1 MKSNNNK
8 SKRIIQLAVLIGLIL
23 YNYTALLN
31 IDSTSDKISYIDNK
45 IALTVPNYE
54 LMKIPDLLS
63 INNKYVSYVEKIA
76 KQVGG
81 DIEYLES
88 LDEIKDICKKNNLS
102 VVDITSDL
110 KNNLNAPQG
119 AFENYDRTI
128 ERYEINLKVNGA
140 FLSIGKLMD
149 QLLESEYLV
158 NSMKLDQSSS
168 SSVTAY
174 FTIYQ
179 YLSKPLSSSE
189 YLTINFDKVIKNTP
203 LAAMQESSPSGLIWN
218 RDIFKKQKKKI
229 KVNPNTRAYY
239 LTNVRLTPEPT
250 VIINGKTYQEG
261 STIDIFTIKDITNN
275 SVTLSGDR
283 KSIVLQLE
291 KDSPLI
297 TNTNTFKEAFIR
309 ARRSGQAYFE
319 YKGKLYSTDLN

>member
-8 SKRIIQLAVLIGLIL
+8 SMRIVQLAVLIGLIV

-31 IDSTSDKISYIDNK
+31 IDSASDKISYIDNK
-45 IALTVPNYE
+45 IELSNYE
-54 LMKIPDLLS
+54 SMKIPGLLS
-63 INNKYVSYVEKIA
+63 ANNKYVSYIEKIA
-76 KQVGG
+76 KQVEG

-88 LDEIKDICKKNNLS
+88 LDKIKDICKKNNLS
-102 VVDITSDL
+102 VVELTSDL

-119 AFENYDRTI
+119 AFENYGRTI
-128 ERYEINLKVNGA
+128 ERYEINLKVKGA
-140 FLSIGKLMD
+140 FLNIGKLID
-149 QLLESEYLV
+149 QLLELEYLV
-158 NSMKLDQSSS
+158 NSMKLDQSSG
-168 SSVTAY
+168 SSVAAY

-179 YLSKPLSSSE
+179 YLSKPLNSGE
-189 YLTINFDKVIKNTP
+189 FLTINFDKVLKSTP
-203 LAAMQESSPSGLIWN
+203 VAAMQESIPSGLIWN
-218 RDIFKKQKKKI
+218 RDIFRKQKKNV

-239 LTNVRLTPEPT
+239 LTNVKLTPEPT
-250 VIINGKTYQEG
+250 VIINGKTYREG
-261 STIDIFTIKDITNN
+261 SIIDIFTIKDITNK

-283 KSIVLQLE
+283 KSIILQLE

>member
-8 SKRIIQLAVLIGLIL
+8 SMRIVQLAVLIGLIV

-31 IDSTSDKISYIDNK
+31 IDSASDKISYIDNK
-45 IALTVPNYE
+45 IELSNYE
-54 LMKIPDLLS
+54 SMKIPGLLS
-63 INNKYVSYVEKIA
+63 ANNKYVSYIEKIA
-76 KQVGG
+76 KQVEG

-88 LDEIKDICKKNNLS
+88 LDKIKDICKKNNLS
-102 VVDITSDL
+102 VVELTSDL

-119 AFENYDRTI
+119 AFENYGRTI
-128 ERYEINLKVNGA
+128 ERYEINLKVKGA
-140 FLSIGKLMD
+140 FLNIGKLMD
-149 QLLESEYLV
+149 QLLELEYLV
-158 NSMKLDQSSS
+158 NSMKLDQSSG
-168 SSVTAY
+168 SSVVAY

-179 YLSKPLSSSE
+179 YLSKPLNSGE
-189 YLTINFDKVIKNTP
+189 FLTINFDKVLKSTP
-203 LAAMQESSPSGLIWN
+203 VAAMQESIPSGLIWN
-218 RDIFKKQKKKI
+218 RDIFRKQKKNV

-239 LTNVRLTPEPT
+239 LTNVKLTPEPT
-250 VIINGKTYQEG
+250 VIINGKTYREG
-261 STIDIFTIKDITNN
+261 SIIDIFTIKDITNK

-283 KSIVLQLE
+283 KSIILQLE

>member
-8 SKRIIQLAVLIGLIL
+8 SMRIVQLAVLIGLIV

-31 IDSTSDKISYIDNK
+31 IDSASDKISYIDNK
-45 IALTVPNYE
+45 IELSNYE
-54 LMKIPDLLS
+54 SMKIPGLLS
-63 INNKYVSYVEKIA
+63 ANNKYVSYIEKIA
-76 KQVGG
+76 KQVEG

-88 LDEIKDICKKNNLS
+88 LDKIKDICKKNNLS
-102 VVDITSDL
+102 VVELTSDL

-119 AFENYDRTI
+119 AFENYGRTI
-128 ERYEINLKVNGA
+128 ERYEINLKVKGA
-140 FLSIGKLMD
+140 FLNIGKLMD
-149 QLLESEYLV
+149 QLLELEYLV
-158 NSMKLDQSSS
+158 NSMKLDQSSG
-168 SSVTAY
+168 SSVSAY

-179 YLSKPLSSSE
+179 YLSKPLNSGE
-189 YLTINFDKVIKNTP
+189 FLTINFDKVLKSTP
-203 LAAMQESSPSGLIWN
+203 VAAMQESIPSGLIWN
-218 RDIFKKQKKKI
+218 RDIFRKQKKNV

-239 LTNVRLTPEPT
+239 LTNVKLTPEPT
-250 VIINGKTYQEG
+250 VIINGKTYREG
-261 STIDIFTIKDITNN
+261 SIIDIFTIKDITNK

-283 KSIVLQLE
+283 KSIILQLE

>member
-8 SKRIIQLAVLIGLIL
+8 SMRIVQLAVLIGLIV

-31 IDSTSDKISYIDNK
+31 IDSASDKISYIDNK
-45 IALTVPNYE
+45 IELSNYE
-54 LMKIPDLLS
+54 SMKIPGLLS
-63 INNKYVSYVEKIA
+63 ANNKYVSYIEKIA
-76 KQVGG
+76 KQVEG

-88 LDEIKDICKKNNLS
+88 LDKIKDICKKNNLS
-102 VVDITSDL
+102 VVELTSDL

-119 AFENYDRTI
+119 AFENYGRTI
-128 ERYEINLKVNGA
+128 ERYEINLKVKGA
-140 FLSIGKLMD
+140 FLNIGKLMD
-149 QLLESEYLV
+149 QLLELEYLV
-158 NSMKLDQSSS
+158 NSMKLDQSSG
-168 SSVTAY
+168 SSVAAY

-179 YLSKPLSSSE
+179 YLSKPLSSGE
-189 YLTINFDKVIKNTP
+189 FLTINFDKVLKSTP
-203 LAAMQESSPSGLIWN
+203 VAAMQESIPSGLIWN
-218 RDIFKKQKKKI
+218 RDIFRKQKKNV

-239 LTNVRLTPEPT
+239 LTNVKLTPEPT
-250 VIINGKTYQEG
+250 VIINGKTYREG
-261 STIDIFTIKDITNN
+261 SIVDIFTIKDITNK

-283 KSIVLQLE
+283 KSIILQLE

>member
-8 SKRIIQLAVLIGLIL
+8 SMRIFQLAVLIGLIV

-31 IDSTSDKISYIDNK
+31 IDSASDKISYIDNK
-45 IALTVPNYE
+45 IELSNYE
-54 LMKIPDLLS
+54 SMKIPGLLS
-63 INNKYVSYVEKIA
+63 ANNKYVSYIEKIA
-76 KQVGG
+76 KQVEG

-88 LDEIKDICKKNNLS
+88 LDKIKDICKKNNLS
-102 VVDITSDL
+102 VVELTSDL

-119 AFENYDRTI
+119 AFENYGRTI
-128 ERYEINLKVNGA
+128 ERYEINLKVKGA
-140 FLSIGKLMD
+140 FLNIGKLMD
-149 QLLESEYLV
+149 QLLELEYLV
-158 NSMKLDQSSS
+158 NSMKLDQSSG
-168 SSVTAY
+168 SSVVAY

-179 YLSKPLSSSE
+179 YLSKPLNSGE
-189 YLTINFDKVIKNTP
+189 FLTINFDKVLKSTP
-203 LAAMQESSPSGLIWN
+203 VAAMQESIPSGLIWN
-218 RDIFKKQKKKI
+218 RDIFRKQKKNV

-239 LTNVRLTPEPT
+239 LTNVKLTPEPT
-250 VIINGKTYQEG
+250 VIINGKTYREG
-261 STIDIFTIKDITNN
+261 SIIDIFTIKDITNK

-283 KSIVLQLE
+283 KSIILQLE

>member
-1 MKSNNNK
+1 M
-8 SKRIIQLAVLIGLIL
+8 RIVQLAVLIGLIV

-31 IDSTSDKISYIDNK
+31 IDSASDKISYIDNK
-45 IALTVPNYE
+45 IELSNYE
-54 LMKIPDLLS
+54 SMKIPGLLS
-63 INNKYVSYVEKIA
+63 ANNKYVSYIEKIA
-76 KQVGG
+76 KQVEG

-88 LDEIKDICKKNNLS
+88 LDKIKDICKKNNLS
-102 VVDITSDL
+102 VVELTSDL

-119 AFENYDRTI
+119 AFENYSRTI
-128 ERYEINLKVNGA
+128 ERYEINLKVKGA
-140 FLSIGKLMD
+140 FLNIGKLMD
-149 QLLESEYLV
+149 QLLELEYLV
-158 NSMKLDQSSS
+158 NSMKLDQSSG
-168 SSVTAY
+168 SSVVAY

-179 YLSKPLSSSE
+179 YLSKPLNSGE
-189 YLTINFDKVIKNTP
+189 FLTINFDKVLKSTP
-203 LAAMQESSPSGLIWN
+203 VAAMQESIPSGLIWN
-218 RDIFKKQKKKI
+218 RDIFRKQKKNV

-239 LTNVRLTPEPT
+239 LTNVKLTPEPT
-250 VIINGKTYQEG
+250 VIINGKTYREG
-261 STIDIFTIKDITNN
+261 SIIDIFTIKDITNK

-283 KSIVLQLE
+283 KSIILQLE

>member
-8 SKRIIQLAVLIGLIL
+8 SMRIVQLAVLIGLIV

-31 IDSTSDKISYIDNK
+31 IDSASDKISYIDNK
-45 IALTVPNYE
+45 IELSNYE
-54 LMKIPDLLS
+54 SMKIPGLLS
-63 INNKYVSYVEKIA
+63 ANNKYVSYIEKIA
-76 KQVGG
+76 KQVEG

-88 LDEIKDICKKNNLS
+88 LDKIKDICKKNNLS
-102 VVDITSDL
+102 VVELTSDL

-119 AFENYDRTI
+119 AFENYSRTI
-128 ERYEINLKVNGA
+128 ERYEINLKVKGA
-140 FLSIGKLMD
+140 FLNIGKLID
-149 QLLESEYLV
+149 QLLELEYLV
-158 NSMKLDQSSS
+158 NSMKLDQSSG
-168 SSVTAY
+168 SSVAAY

-179 YLSKPLSSSE
+179 YLSKPLNSGE
-189 YLTINFDKVIKNTP
+189 FLTINFDKVLKSTP
-203 LAAMQESSPSGLIWN
+203 VAAMQESIPSGLIWN
-218 RDIFKKQKKKI
+218 RDIFRKQKKNV

-239 LTNVRLTPEPT
+239 LTNVKLTPEPT
-250 VIINGKTYQEG
+250 VIINGKTYREG
-261 STIDIFTIKDITNN
+261 SIIDIFTIKDITNK

-283 KSIVLQLE
+283 KSIILQLE

>member
-8 SKRIIQLAVLIGLIL
+8 SMRIVQLAVLIGLIV

-31 IDSTSDKISYIDNK
+31 IDSASDKISYIDNK
-45 IALTVPNYE
+45 IELSNYE
-54 LMKIPDLLS
+54 SMKIPGLLS
-63 INNKYVSYVEKIA
+63 ANNKYVSYIEKIA
-76 KQVGG
+76 KQVEG

-88 LDEIKDICKKNNLS
+88 LDKIKDICKKNNLS
-102 VVDITSDL
+102 VVELTSDL

-119 AFENYDRTI
+119 AFENYGRTI
-128 ERYEINLKVNGA
+128 ERYEINLKVKGA
-140 FLSIGKLMD
+140 FLNIGKLMD
-149 QLLESEYLV
+149 QLLELEYLV
-158 NSMKLDQSSS
+158 NSMKLDQSSG
-168 SSVTAY
+168 SSVAAY

-179 YLSKPLSSSE
+179 YLSKPLSSGE
-189 YLTINFDKVIKNTP
+189 FLTINFDKVLKSTP
-203 LAAMQESSPSGLIWN
+203 VAAMQESIPSGLIWN
-218 RDIFKKQKKKI
+218 RDIFRKQKKNV

-239 LTNVRLTPEPT
+239 LTNVKLTPEPT
-250 VIINGKTYQEG
+250 VIINGKTYREG
-261 STIDIFTIKDITNN
+261 STIDIFTIKDITNK

-283 KSIVLQLE
+283 KSIILQLE

>member
-8 SKRIIQLAVLIGLIL
+8 SMRIVQLAVLIGLIV

-31 IDSTSDKISYIDNK
+31 IDSASDKISYIDNK
-45 IALTVPNYE
+45 IELSNYE
-54 LMKIPDLLS
+54 SMKIPGLLS
-63 INNKYVSYVEKIA
+63 ANNKYVSYIEKIA
-76 KQVGG
+76 KQVEG

-88 LDEIKDICKKNNLS
+88 LDKIKDICKKNNLS
-102 VVDITSDL
+102 VVELTSDL

-119 AFENYDRTI
+119 AFENYSRTI
-128 ERYEINLKVNGA
+128 ERYEINLKVKGA
-140 FLSIGKLMD
+140 FLNIGKLMD
-149 QLLESEYLV
+149 QLLELEYLV
-158 NSMKLDQSSS
+158 NSMKLDQSSG
-168 SSVTAY
+168 SSVAAY

-179 YLSKPLSSSE
+179 YLSKPLNSGE
-189 YLTINFDKVIKNTP
+189 FLTINFDKVLKSTP
-203 LAAMQESSPSGLIWN
+203 VAAMQESIPSALIWN
-218 RDIFKKQKKKI
+218 RDIFRKQKKNV

-239 LTNVRLTPEPT
+239 LTNVKLTPEPT
-250 VIINGKTYQEG
+250 VIINGKTYREG
-261 STIDIFTIKDITNN
+261 SIIDIFTIKDITNK

-283 KSIVLQLE
+283 KSIILQLE

>member
-8 SKRIIQLAVLIGLIL
+8 SMRIVQLAVLIGLIV

-31 IDSTSDKISYIDNK
+31 IDSASDKISYIDNK
-45 IALTVPNYE
+45 IELSNYE
-54 LMKIPDLLS
+54 SMKIPGLLS
-63 INNKYVSYVEKIA
+63 ANNKYVSYIEKIA
-76 KQVGG
+76 KQVEG

-88 LDEIKDICKKNNLS
+88 LDKIKDICKKNNLS
-102 VVDITSDL
+102 VVELTSDL

-119 AFENYDRTI
+119 AFENYGRTI
-128 ERYEINLKVNGA
+128 ERYEINLKVKGA
-140 FLSIGKLMD
+140 FLNIGKLMD

-158 NSMKLDQSSS
+158 NSMKLDQSSG
-168 SSVTAY
+168 SSVAAY

-179 YLSKPLSSSE
+179 YLSKPLNSGE
-189 YLTINFDKVIKNTP
+189 FLTINFDKVLKSTP
-203 LAAMQESSPSGLIWN
+203 VAAMQESIPSGLIWN
-218 RDIFKKQKKKI
+218 RDIFRKQKKNV

-239 LTNVRLTPEPT
+239 LTNVKLTPEPT
-250 VIINGKTYQEG
+250 VIINGKTYREG
-261 STIDIFTIKDITNN
+261 STIDIFTIKDITNK

-283 KSIVLQLE
+283 KSIILQLE

>member
-8 SKRIIQLAVLIGLIL
+8 SMRIAQLAVLIGLIV

-31 IDSTSDKISYIDNK
+31 IDSASDKISYIDNK
-45 IALTVPNYE
+45 IELSNYE
-54 LMKIPDLLS
+54 SMKIPGLLS
-63 INNKYVSYVEKIA
+63 ANNKYVSYIEKIA
-76 KQVGG
+76 KQVEG

-88 LDEIKDICKKNNLS
+88 LDKIKDICKKNNLS
-102 VVDITSDL
+102 VVELTSDL

-119 AFENYDRTI
+119 AFENYGRTI
-128 ERYEINLKVNGA
+128 ERYEINLKVKGA
-140 FLSIGKLMD
+140 FLNIGKLMD
-149 QLLESEYLV
+149 QLLELEYMV
-158 NSMKLDQSSS
+158 NSMKLDQSSGS
-168 SSVTAY
+168 GVAAY

-179 YLSKPLSSSE
+179 YLSKPLNAGE
-189 YLTINFDKVIKNTP
+189 FLTINFDKVLKSTP
-203 LAAMQESSPSGLIWN
+203 VAAMQESIPSGLIWN
-218 RDIFKKQKKKI
+218 RDIFRKQKKNV

-239 LTNVRLTPEPT
+239 LTNVKLTPEPT
-250 VIINGKTYQEG
+250 VIINGKTYREG
-261 STIDIFTIKDITNN
+261 SIIDIFTIKDITNK

-283 KSIVLQLE
+283 KSIILQLE

>member
-8 SKRIIQLAVLIGLIL
+8 SMRIVQLAVLIGLIV

-31 IDSTSDKISYIDNK
+31 IDSASDKISYIDNK
-45 IALTVPNYE
+45 IELSNYE
-54 LMKIPDLLS
+54 SMKIPGLLS
-63 INNKYVSYVEKIA
+63 ANNKYVSYIEKIA
-76 KQVGG
+76 KQVEG

-88 LDEIKDICKKNNLS
+88 LDKIKDICKKNNLS
-102 VVDITSDL
+102 VVELTSDL

-119 AFENYDRTI
+119 AFENYGRTI
-128 ERYEINLKVNGA
+128 ERYEINLKVKGA
-140 FLSIGKLMD
+140 FLNIGKLMD
-149 QLLESEYLV
+149 QLLELEYLV
-158 NSMKLDQSSS
+158 NSMKLDQSSG
-168 SSVTAY
+168 SSVAAY

-179 YLSKPLSSSE
+179 YLSKPLNSGE
-189 YLTINFDKVIKNTP
+189 FLTINFDKVLKSTP
-203 LAAMQESSPSGLIWN
+203 VAAMQESIPSGLIWN
-218 RDIFKKQKKKI
+218 RDIFRKQKKNV

-239 LTNVRLTPEPT
+239 LTNVKLTPEPT
-250 VIINGKTYQEG
+250 VIINGKTYREG
-261 STIDIFTIKDITNN
+261 STIDIFTIKDITNK

-283 KSIVLQLE
+283 KSIILQLE

>member
-8 SKRIIQLAVLIGLIL
+8 SMRIVQLTVLIGLIV

-31 IDSTSDKISYIDNK
+31 IDSASDKISYIDNK
-45 IALTVPNYE
+45 IELSNYE
-54 LMKIPDLLS
+54 SMKIPGLLS
-63 INNKYVSYVEKIA
+63 ANNKYVSYIEKIA
-76 KQVGG
+76 KQVEG

-88 LDEIKDICKKNNLS
+88 LDKIKDICKKNNLS
-102 VVDITSDL
+102 VVELTSDL

-119 AFENYDRTI
+119 AFENYSRTI
-128 ERYEINLKVNGA
+128 ERYEINLKVKGA
-140 FLSIGKLMD
+140 FLNIGKLMD
-149 QLLESEYLV
+149 QLLELEYLV
-158 NSMKLDQSSS
+158 NSMKLDQSSG
-168 SSVTAY
+168 SSVSAY

-179 YLSKPLSSSE
+179 YLSKPLNSGE
-189 YLTINFDKVIKNTP
+189 FLTINFDKVLKSTP
-203 LAAMQESSPSGLIWN
+203 VAAMQESIPSGLIWN
-218 RDIFKKQKKKI
+218 RDIFRKQKKNV

-239 LTNVRLTPEPT
+239 LTNVKLTPEPT
-250 VIINGKTYQEG
+250 VIINGKTYREG
-261 STIDIFTIKDITNN
+261 SIIDIFTIKDITNK

-283 KSIVLQLE
+283 KSIILQLE

>member
-8 SKRIIQLAVLIGLIL
+8 SKRIVQLAVLIGLIV

-31 IDSTSDKISYIDNK
+31 IDSASDKISYIDNK
-45 IALTVPNYE
+45 IELSNYE
-54 LMKIPDLLS
+54 SMKIPGLLS
-63 INNKYVSYVEKIA
+63 ANNKYVSYIEKIA
-76 KQVGG
+76 KQVEG

-88 LDEIKDICKKNNLS
+88 LDKIKDICKKNNLS
-102 VVDITSDL
+102 VVELTSDL

-119 AFENYDRTI
+119 AFENYSRTI
-128 ERYEINLKVNGA
+128 ERYEINLKVKGA
-140 FLSIGKLMD
+140 FLNIGKLMD
-149 QLLESEYLV
+149 QLLELEYLV
-158 NSMKLDQSSS
+158 NSMKLDQSSG
-168 SSVTAY
+168 SSVVAY

-179 YLSKPLSSSE
+179 YLSKPLNSGE
-189 YLTINFDKVIKNTP
+189 FLTINFDKVLKSTP
-203 LAAMQESSPSGLIWN
+203 VAAMQESIPSGLIWN
-218 RDIFKKQKKKI
+218 RDIFRKQKKNV

-239 LTNVRLTPEPT
+239 LTNVKLTPEPT
-250 VIINGKTYQEG
+250 VIINGKTYREG
-261 STIDIFTIKDITNN
+261 SIIDIFTIKDITNK

-283 KSIVLQLE
+283 KSIILQLE

>member
-8 SKRIIQLAVLIGLIL
+8 SMRIVQLAVLIGLIV

-31 IDSTSDKISYIDNK
+31 IDSASDKISYIDNK
-45 IALTVPNYE
+45 IELSNYE
-54 LMKIPDLLS
+54 SMKIPGLLS
-63 INNKYVSYVEKIA
+63 ANNKYVSYIEKIA
-76 KQVGG
+76 KQAEG

-88 LDEIKDICKKNNLS
+88 LDKIKDICKKNNLS
-102 VVDITSDL
+102 VVELTSDL

-119 AFENYDRTI
+119 AFENYSRTI
-128 ERYEINLKVNGA
+128 ERYEINLKVKGA
-140 FLSIGKLMD
+140 FLNIGKLID
-149 QLLESEYLV
+149 QLLELEYLV
-158 NSMKLDQSSS
+158 NSMKLDQSSG
-168 SSVTAY
+168 SSVAAY

-179 YLSKPLSSSE
+179 YLSKPLNAGE
-189 YLTINFDKVIKNTP
+189 FLTINFDKVLKSTP
-203 LAAMQESSPSGLIWN
+203 VAAMQESIPSGLIWN
-218 RDIFKKQKKKI
+218 RDIFRKQKKNV

-239 LTNVRLTPEPT
+239 LTNVKLTPEPT
-250 VIINGKTYQEG
+250 VIINGKTYREG
-261 STIDIFTIKDITNN
+261 SIIDIFTIKDITNK

-283 KSIVLQLE
+283 KSIILQLE

>member
-8 SKRIIQLAVLIGLIL
+8 SMRIVQLAVLIGLIV

-31 IDSTSDKISYIDNK
+31 IDSASDKISYIDNK
-45 IALTVPNYE
+45 IELSNYE
-54 LMKIPDLLS
+54 SMKIPGLLS
-63 INNKYVSYVEKIA
+63 ANNKYVSYIEKIA
-76 KQVGG
+76 KQVEG

-88 LDEIKDICKKNNLS
+88 LDKIKDICKKNNLS
-102 VVDITSDL
+102 VVELTSDL

-119 AFENYDRTI
+119 AFENYSRTI
-128 ERYEINLKVNGA
+128 ERYEINLKVKGA
-140 FLSIGKLMD
+140 FLNIGKLMD
-149 QLLESEYLV
+149 QLLELEYLV
-158 NSMKLDQSSS
+158 NSMKLDQSSG

-179 YLSKPLSSSE
+179 YLSKPLNSGE
-189 YLTINFDKVIKNTP
+189 FLTINFDKVLKSTP
-203 LAAMQESSPSGLIWN
+203 VAAMQESIPSGLIWN
-218 RDIFKKQKKKI
+218 RDIFRKQKKNV

-239 LTNVRLTPEPT
+239 LTNVKLTPEPT
-250 VIINGKTYQEG
+250 VIINGKTYREG
-261 STIDIFTIKDITNN
+261 SIIDIFTIKDITNK

-283 KSIVLQLE
+283 KSIILQLE

>member
-8 SKRIIQLAVLIGLIL
+8 SMRIVQLAVLIGLIV

-31 IDSTSDKISYIDNK
+31 IDSASDKISYIDNK
-45 IALTVPNYE
+45 IELSNYE
-54 LMKIPDLLS
+54 SMKIPGLLS
-63 INNKYVSYVEKIA
+63 ANNKYVSYIEKIA
-76 KQVGG
+76 KQVEG

-88 LDEIKDICKKNNLS
+88 LDKIKDICKKNNLS
-102 VVDITSDL
+102 VVELTSDL

-119 AFENYDRTI
+119 AFENYSRTI
-128 ERYEINLKVNGA
+128 ERYEINLKVKGA
-140 FLSIGKLMD
+140 FLNIGKLMD
-149 QLLESEYLV
+149 QLLELEYLV
-158 NSMKLDQSSS
+158 NSMKLDQSSG
-168 SSVTAY
+168 SSVAAY

-179 YLSKPLSSSE
+179 YLSKPLNSGE
-189 YLTINFDKVIKNTP
+189 FLTINFDKVLKSTP
-203 LAAMQESSPSGLIWN
+203 VAAMQESIPSGLIWN
-218 RDIFKKQKKKI
+218 RDIFRKQKKNV

-239 LTNVRLTPEPT
+239 LTNVKLTPEPT
-250 VIINGKTYQEG
+250 VIINGKTYREG
-261 STIDIFTIKDITNN
+261 SIVDIFTIKDITNK

-283 KSIVLQLE
+283 KSIILQLE

>member
-8 SKRIIQLAVLIGLIL
+8 SMRIVQLAVLIGLIV

-31 IDSTSDKISYIDNK
+31 IDSASDKISYIDNK
-45 IALTVPNYE
+45 IELSNYE
-54 LMKIPDLLS
+54 SMKIPGLLS
-63 INNKYVSYVEKIA
+63 ANNKYVSYIEKIA
-76 KQVGG
+76 KQVEG

-88 LDEIKDICKKNNLS
+88 LDKIKDICKKNNLS
-102 VVDITSDL
+102 VVELTSDL

-119 AFENYDRTI
+119 AFENYGRTI
-128 ERYEINLKVNGA
+128 ERFEINLKVKGA
-140 FLSIGKLMD
+140 FLNIGKLMD
-149 QLLESEYLV
+149 QLLELEYLV
-158 NSMKLDQSSS
+158 NSMKLDQSSG
-168 SSVTAY
+168 SSVAAY

-179 YLSKPLSSSE
+179 YLSKPLNSGE
-189 YLTINFDKVIKNTP
+189 FLTINFDKVLKSTP
-203 LAAMQESSPSGLIWN
+203 VAAMQESIPSGLIWN
-218 RDIFKKQKKKI
+218 RDIFRKQKKNV

-239 LTNVRLTPEPT
+239 LTNVKLTPEPT
-250 VIINGKTYQEG
+250 VIINGKTYREG
-261 STIDIFTIKDITNN
+261 SIIDIFTIKDITNK

-283 KSIVLQLE
+283 KSIILQLE

>member
-8 SKRIIQLAVLIGLIL
+8 SMRIFQLAVLIGLIV

-31 IDSTSDKISYIDNK
+31 IDSASDKISYIDNK
-45 IALTVPNYE
+45 IELSNYE
-54 LMKIPDLLS
+54 SMKIPGLLS
-63 INNKYVSYVEKIA
+63 ANNKYVSYIEKIA
-76 KQVGG
+76 KQVEG

-88 LDEIKDICKKNNLS
+88 LDKIKDICKKNNLS
-102 VVDITSDL
+102 VVELTSDL

-119 AFENYDRTI
+119 AFENYSRTI
-128 ERYEINLKVNGA
+128 ERYEINLKVKGA
-140 FLSIGKLMD
+140 FLNIGKLMD
-149 QLLESEYLV
+149 QLLELEYLV
-158 NSMKLDQSSS
+158 NSMKLDQSSG
-168 SSVTAY
+168 SSVAAY

-179 YLSKPLSSSE
+179 YLSKPLNAGE
-189 YLTINFDKVIKNTP
+189 FLTINFDKVLKSTP
-203 LAAMQESSPSGLIWN
+203 VAAMQESIPSGLIWN
-218 RDIFKKQKKKI
+218 RDIFRKQKKNV

-239 LTNVRLTPEPT
+239 LTNVKLTPEPT
-250 VIINGKTYQEG
+250 VIINGKTYREG
-261 STIDIFTIKDITNN
+261 SIIDIFTIKDITNK

-283 KSIVLQLE
+283 KSIILQLE

>member
-8 SKRIIQLAVLIGLIL
+8 SMRIVQLAVLIGLIV

-31 IDSTSDKISYIDNK
+31 IDSASDKISYIDNK
-45 IALTVPNYE
+45 IELSNYE
-54 LMKIPDLLS
+54 SMKIPGLLS
-63 INNKYVSYVEKIA
+63 ANNKYVSYIEKIA
-76 KQVGG
+76 KQVEG

-88 LDEIKDICKKNNLS
+88 LDKIKDICKKNNLS
-102 VVDITSDL
+102 VVELTSDL

-119 AFENYDRTI
+119 AFENYSRTI
-128 ERYEINLKVNGA
+128 ERYEINLKVKGA
-140 FLSIGKLMD
+140 FLNIGKLMD
-149 QLLESEYLV
+149 QLLELEYLV
-158 NSMKLDQSSS
+158 NSMKLDQASG
-168 SSVTAY
+168 SSVVAY

-179 YLSKPLSSSE
+179 YLSKPLNSGE
-189 YLTINFDKVIKNTP
+189 FLTINFDKVLKSTP
-203 LAAMQESSPSGLIWN
+203 VAAMQESIPSGLIWN
-218 RDIFKKQKKKI
+218 RDIFRKQKKNV

-239 LTNVRLTPEPT
+239 LTNVKLTPEPT
-250 VIINGKTYQEG
+250 VIINGKTYREG
-261 STIDIFTIKDITNN
+261 SIIDIFTIKDITNK

-283 KSIVLQLE
+283 KSIILQLE

>member
-8 SKRIIQLAVLIGLIL
+8 SMRIVQLTVLIGLIV

-31 IDSTSDKISYIDNK
+31 IDSASDKISYIDNK
-45 IALTVPNYE
+45 IELSNYE
-54 LMKIPDLLS
+54 SMKIPGLLS
-63 INNKYVSYVEKIA
+63 ANNKYVSYIEKIA
-76 KQVGG
+76 KQVEG

-88 LDEIKDICKKNNLS
+88 LDKIKDICKKNNLS
-102 VVDITSDL
+102 VVELTSDL

-119 AFENYDRTI
+119 AFENYGRTI
-128 ERYEINLKVNGA
+128 ERYEINLKVKGA
-140 FLSIGKLMD
+140 FLNIGKLMD
-149 QLLESEYLV
+149 QLLELEYLV
-158 NSMKLDQSSS
+158 NSMKLDQSSG
-168 SSVTAY
+168 SSVAAY

-179 YLSKPLSSSE
+179 YLSKPLNSGE
-189 YLTINFDKVIKNTP
+189 FLTINFDKVLKSTP
-203 LAAMQESSPSGLIWN
+203 VAAMQESIPSGLIWN
-218 RDIFKKQKKKI
+218 RDIFRKQKKNV

-239 LTNVRLTPEPT
+239 LTNVKLTPEPT
-250 VIINGKTYQEG
+250 VIINGKTYREG
-261 STIDIFTIKDITNN
+261 SIIDIFTIKDITNK

-283 KSIVLQLE
+283 KSIILQLE

>member
-8 SKRIIQLAVLIGLIL
+8 SMRIFQLAVLIGLIV

-31 IDSTSDKISYIDNK
+31 IDSASDKISYIDNK
-45 IALTVPNYE
+45 IELSNYE
-54 LMKIPDLLS
+54 SMKIPGLLS
-63 INNKYVSYVEKIA
+63 ANNKYVSYIEKIA
-76 KQVGG
+76 KQVEG

-88 LDEIKDICKKNNLS
+88 LDKIKDICKKNNLS
-102 VVDITSDL
+102 VVELTSDL

-119 AFENYDRTI
+119 AFENYSRTI
-128 ERYEINLKVNGA
+128 ERYEINLKVKGA
-140 FLSIGKLMD
+140 FLNIGKLMD
-149 QLLESEYLV
+149 QLLELEYLV
-158 NSMKLDQSSS
+158 NSMKLDQSSG
-168 SSVTAY
+168 SSVVAY

-179 YLSKPLSSSE
+179 YLSKPLNAGE
-189 YLTINFDKVIKNTP
+189 FLTINFDKVLKSTP
-203 LAAMQESSPSGLIWN
+203 VAAMQESIPSGLIWN
-218 RDIFKKQKKKI
+218 RDIFRKQKKNV

-239 LTNVRLTPEPT
+239 LTNVKLTPEPT
-250 VIINGKTYQEG
+250 VIINGKTYREG
-261 STIDIFTIKDITNN
+261 SIIDIFTIKDITNK

-283 KSIVLQLE
+283 KSIILQLE

>member
-8 SKRIIQLAVLIGLIL
+8 SMRIVQLAVLIGLIV

-31 IDSTSDKISYIDNK
+31 IDSASDKISYIDNK
-45 IALTVPNYE
+45 IELSNYE
-54 LMKIPDLLS
+54 SMKIPGLLS
-63 INNKYVSYVEKIA
+63 ANNKYVSYIEKIA
-76 KQVGG
+76 KQVEG

-88 LDEIKDICKKNNLS
+88 LDKIKDICKKNNLS
-102 VVDITSDL
+102 VVELTSDL

-119 AFENYDRTI
+119 AFENYGRTI
-128 ERYEINLKVNGA
+128 ERYEINLKVKGA
-140 FLSIGKLMD
+140 FLNIGKLMD
-149 QLLESEYLV
+149 QLLELEYLV
-158 NSMKLDQSSS
+158 NSMKLDQSSG
-168 SSVTAY
+168 SSVAAY

-179 YLSKPLSSSE
+179 YLSKPLNSGE
-189 YLTINFDKVIKNTP
+189 FLTINFDKVLKSTP
-203 LAAMQESSPSGLIWN
+203 VAAMQESIPSGLIWN
-218 RDIFKKQKKKI
+218 RNIFRKQKKNV

-239 LTNVRLTPEPT
+239 LTNVKLTPEPT
-250 VIINGKTYQEG
+250 VIINGKTYREG
-261 STIDIFTIKDITNN
+261 SIIDIFTIKDITNK

-283 KSIVLQLE
+283 KSIILQLE

>member
-8 SKRIIQLAVLIGLIL
+8 SMRIVQLAVLIGLIV

-31 IDSTSDKISYIDNK
+31 IDSASDKISYIDNK
-45 IALTVPNYE
+45 IELSNYE
-54 LMKIPDLLS
+54 SMKIPGLLS
-63 INNKYVSYVEKIA
+63 ANNKYVSYIEKIA
-76 KQVGG
+76 KQVEG

-88 LDEIKDICKKNNLS
+88 LDKIKDICKKNNLS
-102 VVDITSDL
+102 VVELTSDL

-119 AFENYDRTI
+119 AFENYSRTI
-128 ERYEINLKVNGA
+128 ERYEINLKVKGA
-140 FLSIGKLMD
+140 FLNIGKLMD
-149 QLLESEYLV
+149 QLLELEYLV
-158 NSMKLDQSSS
+158 NSMKLDQSSG
-168 SSVTAY
+168 SSVAAY

-179 YLSKPLSSSE
+179 YLSKPLSSGE
-189 YLTINFDKVIKNTP
+189 FLTINFDKVLKSTP
-203 LAAMQESSPSGLIWN
+203 VAAMQESIPSGLIWN
-218 RDIFKKQKKKI
+218 RDIFRKQKKNV

-239 LTNVRLTPEPT
+239 LTNVKLTPEPT
-250 VIINGKTYQEG
+250 VIINGKTYREG
-261 STIDIFTIKDITNN
+261 SIVDIFTIKDITNK

-283 KSIVLQLE
+283 KSIILQLE

>member
-8 SKRIIQLAVLIGLIL
+8 SMRIVQLAVLIGLIV

-31 IDSTSDKISYIDNK
+31 IDSASDKISYIDNK
-45 IALTVPNYE
+45 IELSNYE
-54 LMKIPDLLS
+54 SMKIPGLLS
-63 INNKYVSYVEKIA
+63 ANNKYVSYIEKIA
-76 KQVGG
+76 KQVEG

-88 LDEIKDICKKNNLS
+88 LDKIKDICKKNNLS
-102 VVDITSDL
+102 VVELTSDL

-119 AFENYDRTI
+119 AFENYSRTI
-128 ERYEINLKVNGA
+128 ERYEINLKVKGA
-140 FLSIGKLMD
+140 FLNIGKLMD
-149 QLLESEYLV
+149 QLLELEYLV
-158 NSMKLDQSSS
+158 NSMKLDQSSG
-168 SSVTAY
+168 SSVAAY

-179 YLSKPLSSSE
+179 YLSKPLNSGE
-189 YLTINFDKVIKNTP
+189 FLTINFDKVLKSTP
-203 LAAMQESSPSGLIWN
+203 VAAMQESIPSGLIWN
-218 RDIFKKQKKKI
+218 RDIFRKQKKNV

-239 LTNVRLTPEPT
+239 LTNVKLTPEPT
-250 VIINGKTYQEG
+250 VIINGKTYREG
-261 STIDIFTIKDITNN
+261 SIIDIFTIKDITNK

-283 KSIVLQLE
+283 KSIILQLE

>member
-8 SKRIIQLAVLIGLIL
+8 SMRIVQLAVLIGLIV

-31 IDSTSDKISYIDNK
+31 IDSASDKISYIDNK
-45 IALTVPNYE
+45 IELSNYE
-54 LMKIPDLLS
+54 SMKIPGLLS
-63 INNKYVSYVEKIA
+63 ANNKYVSYIEKIA
-76 KQVGG
+76 KQVEG

-88 LDEIKDICKKNNLS
+88 LDKIKDICKKNNLS
-102 VVDITSDL
+102 VVELTSDL

-119 AFENYDRTI
+119 AFENYSRTI
-128 ERYEINLKVNGA
+128 ERYEINLKVKGA
-140 FLSIGKLMD
+140 FLNIGKLID
-149 QLLESEYLV
+149 QLLELEYLV
-158 NSMKLDQSSS
+158 NSMKLDQSSG
-168 SSVTAY
+168 SSVAAY

-179 YLSKPLSSSE
+179 YLSKPLNSGE
-189 YLTINFDKVIKNTP
+189 FLTINFDKVLKSTP
-203 LAAMQESSPSGLIWN
+203 VAAMQESIPSGLIWN
-218 RDIFKKQKKKI
+218 RDIFRKQKKNV

-239 LTNVRLTPEPT
+239 LTNVKLTPEPT
-250 VIINGKTYQEG
+250 VIINGKTYREG
-261 STIDIFTIKDITNN
+261 STIDIFTIKDITNK

-283 KSIVLQLE
+283 KSIILQLE

>member
-8 SKRIIQLAVLIGLIL
+8 SKRIIQLAVLIGLIV

-31 IDSTSDKISYIDNK
+31 IDSASDKISYIDNK
-45 IALTVPNYE
+45 IELSNYE
-54 LMKIPDLLS
+54 SMKIPGLLS
-63 INNKYVSYVEKIA
+63 ANNKYVSYIEKIA
-76 KQVGG
+76 KQVEG

-88 LDEIKDICKKNNLS
+88 LDKIKDICKKNNLS
-102 VVDITSDL
+102 VVELTSDL

-119 AFENYDRTI
+119 AFENYGRTI
-128 ERYEINLKVNGA
+128 ERYEINLKVKGA
-140 FLSIGKLMD
+140 FLNIGKLMD
-149 QLLESEYLV
+149 QLLELEYLV
-158 NSMKLDQSSS
+158 NSMKLDQSSG
-168 SSVTAY
+168 SSVAAY

-179 YLSKPLSSSE
+179 YLSKPLNSGE
-189 YLTINFDKVIKNTP
+189 FLTINFDKVLKSTP
-203 LAAMQESSPSGLIWN
+203 VAAMQESIPSGLIWN
-218 RDIFKKQKKKI
+218 RDIFRKQKKNV

-239 LTNVRLTPEPT
+239 LTNVKLTPEPT
-250 VIINGKTYQEG
+250 VIINGKTYREG
-261 STIDIFTIKDITNN
+261 SIIDIFTIKDITNR

-283 KSIVLQLE
+283 KSIILQLE

>member
-8 SKRIIQLAVLIGLIL
+8 SMRIAQLAVLIGLIV

-31 IDSTSDKISYIDNK
+31 IDSASDKISYIDNK
-45 IALTVPNYE
+45 IELSNYE
-54 LMKIPDLLS
+54 SMKIPGLLS
-63 INNKYVSYVEKIA
+63 ANNKYVSYLEKIA
-76 KQVGG
+76 KQVEG

-88 LDEIKDICKKNNLS
+88 LDKIKDICKKNNLS
-102 VVDITSDL
+102 VVELTSDL

-119 AFENYDRTI
+119 AFENYGRTI
-128 ERYEINLKVNGA
+128 ERYEINLKVKGA
-140 FLSIGKLMD
+140 FLNIGKLID
-149 QLLESEYLV
+149 QLLELEYLV
-158 NSMKLDQSSS
+158 NSMKLDQSSG
-168 SSVTAY
+168 SSVAAY

-179 YLSKPLSSSE
+179 YLSKPLNAGE
-189 YLTINFDKVIKNTP
+189 FLTINFDKVLKSTP
-203 LAAMQESSPSGLIWN
+203 VAAMQESIPSGLIWN
-218 RDIFKKQKKKI
+218 RDIFRKQKKNV

-239 LTNVRLTPEPT
+239 LTNVKLTPEPT
-250 VIINGKTYQEG
+250 VIINGKTYREG
-261 STIDIFTIKDITNN
+261 SIIDIFTIKDITNK

-283 KSIVLQLE
+283 KSIILQLE

>member
-8 SKRIIQLAVLIGLIL
+8 SMRIVQLAVLIGLIV

-31 IDSTSDKISYIDNK
+31 IDSASDKISYIDNK
-45 IALTVPNYE
+45 IELSNYE
-54 LMKIPDLLS
+54 SMKIPGLLS
-63 INNKYVSYVEKIA
+63 ANNKYVSYIEKIA
-76 KQVGG
+76 KQVEG

-88 LDEIKDICKKNNLS
+88 LDKIKDICKKNNLS
-102 VVDITSDL
+102 VVELTSDL

-119 AFENYDRTI
+119 AFENYSRTI
-128 ERYEINLKVNGA
+128 ERYEINLKVKGA
-140 FLSIGKLMD
+140 FLNIGKLMD
-149 QLLESEYLV
+149 QLLELEYLV
-158 NSMKLDQSSS
+158 NSMKLDQSSG
-168 SSVTAY
+168 SSVSAY

-179 YLSKPLSSSE
+179 YLSKPLNSGE
-189 YLTINFDKVIKNTP
+189 FLTINFDKVLKSTP
-203 LAAMQESSPSGLIWN
+203 VAAMQESIPSGLIWN
-218 RDIFKKQKKKI
+218 RDIFRKQKKNV

-239 LTNVRLTPEPT
+239 LTNVKLTPEPT
-250 VIINGKTYQEG
+250 VIINGKTYREG
-261 STIDIFTIKDITNN
+261 SIIDIFTIKDITNK

-283 KSIVLQLE
+283 KSIILQLE

>member
-8 SKRIIQLAVLIGLIL
+8 SMRIVQLAVLIGLIV

-31 IDSTSDKISYIDNK
+31 IDSASDKISYIDNK
-45 IALTVPNYE
+45 IELSNYE
-54 LMKIPDLLS
+54 SMKIPGLLS
-63 INNKYVSYVEKIA
+63 ANNKYVSYIEKIA
-76 KQVGG
+76 KQVEG

-88 LDEIKDICKKNNLS
+88 LDKIKDICKKNNLS
-102 VVDITSDL
+102 VVELTSDL

-119 AFENYDRTI
+119 AFENYSRTI
-128 ERYEINLKVNGA
+128 ERYEINLKVKGA
-140 FLSIGKLMD
+140 FLNIGKLMD
-149 QLLESEYLV
+149 QLLELEYLV
-158 NSMKLDQSSS
+158 NSMKLDQSSG
-168 SSVTAY
+168 SSVAAY

-179 YLSKPLSSSE
+179 YLSKPLNSGE
-189 YLTINFDKVIKNTP
+189 FLTINFDKVLKSTP
-203 LAAMQESSPSGLIWN
+203 VAAMQESIPSGLIWN
-218 RDIFKKQKKKI
+218 RDIFRKQKKNV

-239 LTNVRLTPEPT
+239 LTNVKLTPEPT
-250 VIINGKTYQEG
+250 VIINGKTYREG
-261 STIDIFTIKDITNN
+261 STIDIFTIKDITNK

-283 KSIVLQLE
+283 KSIILQLE

>member
-8 SKRIIQLAVLIGLIL
+8 SMRIVQLAVLIGLIV

-31 IDSTSDKISYIDNK
+31 IDSASDKISYIDNK
-45 IALTVPNYE
+45 IELSNYE
-54 LMKIPDLLS
+54 SMKIPGLLS
-63 INNKYVSYVEKIA
+63 ANNKYVSYIEKIA
-76 KQVGG
+76 KQVEG

-88 LDEIKDICKKNNLS
+88 LDKIKDICKKNNLS
-102 VVDITSDL
+102 VVELTSDL

-119 AFENYDRTI
+119 AFENYSRTI
-128 ERYEINLKVNGA
+128 ERYEINLKVKGA
-140 FLSIGKLMD
+140 FLNIGKLID
-149 QLLESEYLV
+149 QLLELEYLV
-158 NSMKLDQSSS
+158 NSMKLDQSSG
-168 SSVTAY
+168 SSVAAY

-179 YLSKPLSSSE
+179 YLSKPLNAGE
-189 YLTINFDKVIKNTP
+189 FLTINFDKVLKSTP
-203 LAAMQESSPSGLIWN
+203 VAAMQESIPSGLIWN
-218 RDIFKKQKKKI
+218 RDIFRKQKKNV

-239 LTNVRLTPEPT
+239 LTNVKLTPEPT
-250 VIINGKTYQEG
+250 VIINGKTYREG
-261 STIDIFTIKDITNN
+261 STIDIFAIKDITNK

-283 KSIVLQLE
+283 KSIILQLE

>member
-1 MKSNNNK
+1 M
-8 SKRIIQLAVLIGLIL
+8 RIVQLAVLIGLIV

-31 IDSTSDKISYIDNK
+31 IDSASDKISYIDNK
-45 IALTVPNYE
+45 IELSNYE
-54 LMKIPDLLS
+54 SMKIPGLLS
-63 INNKYVSYVEKIA
+63 ANNKYVSYIEKIA
-76 KQVGG
+76 KQVEG

-88 LDEIKDICKKNNLS
+88 LDKIKDICKKNNLS
-102 VVDITSDL
+102 VVELTSDL

-119 AFENYDRTI
+119 AFENYSRTI
-128 ERYEINLKVNGA
+128 ERYEINLKVKGA
-140 FLSIGKLMD
+140 FLNIGKLMD
-149 QLLESEYLV
+149 QLLELEYLV
-158 NSMKLDQSSS
+158 NSMKLDQSSG
-168 SSVTAY
+168 SSVAAY

-179 YLSKPLSSSE
+179 YLSKPLNSGE
-189 YLTINFDKVIKNTP
+189 FLTINFDKVLKSTP
-203 LAAMQESSPSGLIWN
+203 VAAMQESIPSALIWN
-218 RDIFKKQKKKI
+218 RDIFRKQKKNV

-239 LTNVRLTPEPT
+239 LTNVKLTPEPT
-250 VIINGKTYQEG
+250 VIINGKTYREG
-261 STIDIFTIKDITNN
+261 SIIDIFTIKDITNK

-283 KSIVLQLE
+283 KSIILQLE

>member
-8 SKRIIQLAVLIGLIL
+8 SMRIVQLAVLIGLIV

-31 IDSTSDKISYIDNK
+31 IDSASDKISYIDNK
-45 IALTVPNYE
+45 IELSNYE
-54 LMKIPDLLS
+54 SMKIPGLLS
-63 INNKYVSYVEKIA
+63 ANNKYVSYIEKIA
-76 KQVGG
+76 KQVEG

-88 LDEIKDICKKNNLS
+88 LDKIKDICKKNNLS
-102 VVDITSDL
+102 VVELTSDL

-119 AFENYDRTI
+119 AFENYSRTI
-128 ERYEINLKVNGA
+128 ERYEINLKVKGA
-140 FLSIGKLMD
+140 FLNIGKLMD
-149 QLLESEYLV
+149 QLLELEYLV
-158 NSMKLDQSSS
+158 NSMKLDQSSG
-168 SSVTAY
+168 SSVAAY

-179 YLSKPLSSSE
+179 YLSKPLNSGE
-189 YLTINFDKVIKNTP
+189 FLTINFDKVLKSTP
-203 LAAMQESSPSGLIWN
+203 VAALQESIPSGLIWN
-218 RDIFKKQKKKI
+218 RNIFRKQKKNV

-239 LTNVRLTPEPT
+239 LTNVKLTPEPT
-250 VIINGKTYQEG
+250 VIINGKTYREG
-261 STIDIFTIKDITNN
+261 SIIDIFTIKDITNK

-283 KSIVLQLE
+283 KSIILQLE

>member
-102 VVDITSDL
+102 VVELTSDL
-110 KNNLNAPQG
+110 KNNLNAHQG

-189 YLTINFDKVIKNTP
+189 YLTINFD
-203 LAAMQESSPSGLIWN
+203 
-218 RDIFKKQKKKI
+218 
-229 KVNPNTRAYY
+229 
-239 LTNVRLTPEPT
+239 
-250 VIINGKTYQEG
+250 
-261 STIDIFTIKDITNN
+261 
-275 SVTLSGDR
+275 
-283 KSIVLQLE
+283 
-291 KDSPLI
+291 
-297 TNTNTFKEAFIR
+297 
-309 ARRSGQAYFE
+309 
-319 YKGKLYSTDLN
+319 